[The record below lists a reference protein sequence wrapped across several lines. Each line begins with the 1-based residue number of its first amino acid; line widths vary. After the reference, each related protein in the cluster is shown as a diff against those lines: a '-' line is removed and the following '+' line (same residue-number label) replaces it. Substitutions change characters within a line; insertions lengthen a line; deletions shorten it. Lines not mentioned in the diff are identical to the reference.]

1 MHQDKGP
8 ASEHLGVVTRTPSRV
23 HLSEASLLFTGLC
36 LRGCGAIFGKYR
48 RRGFLWPCSGPS
60 FLSLSAT
67 VYFTGPCTSTQLLIS
82 ILWSRK
88 SDGWKPRCC
97 DWQCPGSEGFF
108 QPPRHVRTDAR
119 VGGGG
124 SGLPVSPPREQ
135 GAALSEATTRSS
147 VPLPAASWQRGLTSQ
162 SLADTATAPLPQLPS
177 SQGLGR
183 PRPPGLSGTRGP
195 QRMQS
200 GDFRRL
206 LGQQSRLP

>member
-1 MHQDKGP
+1 MGLPPGGGRWVGQAEVRLRPPGTGSKVCTAQAARLCTRIKARRPSTG
-8 ASEHLGVVTRTPSRV
+8 ASSQGTPSRV
-23 HLSEASLLFTGLC
+23 HLSDTSLLFTGLC

-108 QPPRHVRTDAR
+108 QPPRHVHTDAR

-147 VPLPAASWQRGLTSQ
+147 VPLPAASW
-162 SLADTATAPLPQLPS
+162 
-177 SQGLGR
+177 
-183 PRPPGLSGTRGP
+183 
-195 QRMQS
+195 
-200 GDFRRL
+200 
-206 LGQQSRLP
+206 